1 MRNADYGAQERDET
15 DGACQNECSR
25 ADSRIVLA
33 HWPADSVSRGISL
46 GPRSAH
52 SNGSL
57 MSCRRRIIAVL
68 NLVWLKKRCR
78 RLVNEWQ

>member
-52 SNGSL
+52 
-57 MSCRRRIIAVL
+57 AVL
-68 NLVWLKKRCR
+68 NLVWLKKRYR